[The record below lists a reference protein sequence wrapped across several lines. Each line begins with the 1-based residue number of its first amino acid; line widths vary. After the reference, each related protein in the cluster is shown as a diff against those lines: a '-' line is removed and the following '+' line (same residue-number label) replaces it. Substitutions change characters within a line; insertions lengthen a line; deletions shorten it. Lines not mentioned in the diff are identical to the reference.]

1 LESDFQPNVEA
12 MTRAISLMCEGPTPA
27 QPKAL
32 PQSLPEMGGTSDQ
45 AIEWLA
51 PHVFNSAAYLDSELA
66 AAHMDP
72 PTPWITWA
80 TTQWN
85 ARLNQNLLHPA
96 TAPAARQLE
105 QQVISWLAPYFGM
118 NGGHMTPGATLA
130 NLTALWAARECAG
143 VTEVVASD
151 TAHLSIAK
159 AAKILGLKL
168 RPIPTDAKGA
178 MVKDALPSD
187 LTRSALVLTAGT
199 TSTGAIDPLAPSGLA
214 AWTHVDAAWAGPMR
228 LTRMSDRLD
237 GLERADSVAVSA
249 HKWFFQPKESALI
262 FFKDVHKAHEAIS
275 LGGAYLAVPNV
286 GVLGSHGAMAI
297 PLLATLMAWGREGL
311 AARIERCIH
320 IAETIGNHV
329 SQDDRLELLA
339 PPVTGVVNW
348 RPKDIQSF
356 DGWYQSLPQGMVS
369 TTTIRGEKWF
379 RNVIANP
386 IANALAITE
395 AIKAGPLLP
404 HHSPKFRRS

>member
-1 LESDFQPNVEA
+1 
-12 MTRAISLMCEGPTPA
+12 
-27 QPKAL
+27 
-32 PQSLPEMGGTSDQ
+32 MGVTSDQ

-51 PHVFNSAAYLDSELA
+51 PHVFNSAAYLDTELA

-96 TAPAARQLE
+96 TAPVARQLE
-105 QQVISWLAPYFGM
+105 KQVVSWLAPYFGM
-118 NGGHMTPGATLA
+118 TGGHMTPGSTLA
-130 NLTALWAARECAG
+130 NLTALWAARDCAG

-151 TAHLSIAK
+151 TAHLSVAK

-168 RPIPTDAKGA
+168 HQIPTDGMGA
-178 MVKDALPSD
+178 MLQGGLPSD

-199 TSTGAIDPLAPSGLA
+199 TSTGAIDPLALSGLA
-214 AWTHVDAAWAGPMR
+214 AWTHIDAAWAGPMR

-237 GLERADSVAVSA
+237 GLEKADSVAVSA

-262 FFKDVHKAHEAIS
+262 FFKDVKKAHEAIS
-275 LGGAYLAVPNV
+275 LGGAYLAAPNI

-311 AARIERCIH
+311 AVRIERCIH
-320 IAETIGNHV
+320 LAQTIANSV

-339 PPVTGVVNW
+339 LPVTGVVNW
-348 RPKDIQSF
+348 RPKDSQLF
-356 DGWYQSLPQGMVS
+356 DRWNQALPQGMVS

-386 IANALAITE
+386 RANVLAITD
-395 AIKAGPLLP
+395 AISAVRL
-404 HHSPKFRRS
+404 